1 MSDYALDVDESSEHA
16 HQAGRNSKGET
27 TEDYAARYTPSSYRR
42 WGTASVATTA
52 LGGMAYLADFAIGA
66 SIGIAHGTMNALVA
80 IVVAAVVIFVTA
92 LPLAY
97 YSARYNL
104 DLDLVTRGAG
114 FGYYGSVITGIIFAS
129 YTFIFF
135 ALEGSIMAQGL
146 KLGLNIPL
154 WLGYLI
160 SSLMVIPL
168 VVYGMNTLTKVQIWT
183 TPIWLFLMVAP
194 VAYLAISD
202 PGTVRQFLA
211 YRGQDGSHT
220 LNLAEVMLGAGVVLS
235 LIAQIGEQN
244 DVLRFMPARHEANK
258 RAWWTAV
265 LLAGPGWVVMAIIKQ
280 ALGVFL
286 AVYVLAR
293 VSPAVATEPV
303 EQFRAAF
310 LAAVPAWLAI
320 SLAVILVVISQIKIN
335 VVNAYSGSLAW
346 TNAYTRV
353 TKRYPGRL
361 VFLVLNVAV
370 ALVLMEADMFSF
382 LNNILGFYANCGI
395 AWIVTV
401 GSDILINKGVLKIS
415 PRLPEFRRSMLYAV
429 NPVGVGSF
437 VLATGL
443 SWAVYFDAFG
453 DSIKPYSPIVA
464 GAVAFVAT
472 PLLAVITK
480 GKYYLKRTDDGI
492 AHPRFDDEGN
502 PVAGEYVC
510 HVCHLVFERPDML
523 ACPTH
528 GRPICSLCLAT
539 DRHRHHIVPRSAPV
553 APGPGAIQPAPATN
567 PATRHT
573 QQRQDGA

>member
-1 MSDYALDVDESSEHA
+1 MNESFQTVDEVDEASEHS
-16 HQAGRNSKGET
+16 HQAGKNSKGEK
-27 TEDYAARYTPSSYRR
+27 TEDYTARYTPRSYRR

-66 SIGIAHGTMNALVA
+66 SIGIAHGTANALVA
-80 IVVAAVVIFVTA
+80 IVLAAVVIFITA

-114 FGYYGSVITGIIFAS
+114 FGYYGSVITAAIFAT

-146 KLGLNIPL
+146 RVGLNMPL
-154 WLGYLI
+154 WLGYLLSTLVI
-160 SSLMVIPL
+160 IPL
-168 VVYGMNTLTKVQIWT
+168 IIYGMNTLTKVQLWT
-183 TPIWLFLMVAP
+183 TPLWLFLMIAP

-202 PGTVRQFLA
+202 PSTVSDFLSYA
-211 YRGQDGSHT
+211 GESGNEG
-220 LNLAEVMLGAGVVLS
+220 LNAASVMLGAGVVLS

-244 DVLRFMPARHEANK
+244 DVLRFMPTRTEENK
-258 RAWWTAV
+258 RAWWIGV
-265 LLAGPGWVVMAIIKQ
+265 IMAGPGWVLMAIIKQ

-310 LAAVPAWLAI
+310 LTAVPAWLAVT
-320 SLAVILVVISQIKIN
+320 LAVILVVISQVKIN

-361 VFLVLNVAV
+361 VFLFLNLVV
-370 ALVLMEADMFSF
+370 ALVLMEANMFSF
-382 LNNILGFYANCGI
+382 LNGILGFYANCGI

-401 GSDILINKGVLKIS
+401 GTDIMINKKVLKLS
-415 PRLPEFRRSMLYAV
+415 PQEPEFRRTMLYAV

-443 SWAVYFDAFG
+443 SWATYFGGLGEA
-453 DSIKPYSPIVA
+453 IRPYSAI
-464 GAVAFVAT
+464 VAFVVALVAT
-472 PLLAVITK
+472 PILAMAT
-480 GKYYLKRTDDGI
+480 GGRYYLKRTDDGI
-492 AHPRFDDEGN
+492 PEPRFDADGN
-502 PVAGEYVC
+502 PAAGDYVC
-510 HVCHLVFERPDML
+510 HVCHQVFERPDMMS
-523 ACPTH
+523 CPTH
-528 GRPICSLCLAT
+528 QEPICSLCMTT
-539 DRHRHHIVPRSAPV
+539 DRHRHHVEFVDRPVSHTVPGKR
-553 APGPGAIQPAPATN
+553 
-567 PATRHT
+567 
-573 QQRQDGA
+573 